1 MGPLLC
7 LTRQCMI
14 EEARHNSPRGTPDF
28 EPAFADDAFSGGD
41 VGDVWASFQQELHL
55 AEKYGLHMDPS
66 KCTLYLLAG
75 DQFRGDVSRFQ
86 ALGVKIVS
94 TTDVMMLKVPISQE
108 TTIFQSFYKNKL
120 MISKD
125 YANGYSN
132 SPMPI

>member
-1 MGPLLC
+1 MGPLVC
-7 LTRQCMI
+7 LTKQRMI
-14 EEARHNSPRGTPDF
+14 EETRHNSPRGTLDF

-41 VGDVWASFQQELHL
+41 VADVWANFQQQLHL

-94 TTDVMMLKVPISQE
+94 TTDVMMLKVSISQG
-108 TTIFQSFYKNKL
+108 TTIPQSFHKQKIDDFQGL
-120 MISKD
+120 CKR
-125 YANGYSN
+125 
-132 SPMPI
+132 